1 MGLYSLSGLSWL
13 AGCGATTGCL
23 MAERPA
29 FWRERL
35 LMGKL
40 LGNILSKLSNGW
52 HFKDVPH
59 GQAYL
64 KGLFETSDDSGAY
77 KGISSSKFKKV
88 VFDAHAV
95 EAQKLLVQFSN
106 KPLNLVSGSN
116 IGRLQIWSRVTLERG
131 RVHRLRRGRLC
142 VGGRA
147 RIDPVALALKWIGGQ
162 GYVPG

>member
-1 MGLYSLSGLSWL
+1 MGLYSLSGRSWP
-13 AGCGATTGCL
+13 AECGAATGCS
-23 MAERPA
+23 MAEKPA

-40 LGNILSKLSNGW
+40 LGDILSKLSNGR

-77 KGISSSKFKKV
+77 EGVSSSKFKKV

-95 EAQKLLVQFSN
+95 EAQKFLVQFSN
-106 KPLNLVSGSN
+106 KLLNLVSGSD

-131 RVHRLRRGRLC
+131 QVHRLRRGWL
-142 VGGRA
+142 
-147 RIDPVALALKWIGGQ
+147 
-162 GYVPG
+162 